1 MMRRARCGVGGV
13 AGALFHFSCDGH
25 FFIWEMNAVHRAGN
39 RRGNQKGKK
48 VSSGVST
55 LTQWTPNGKDILF
68 EDSSVDTRRLRIALV
83 PVEGSGPTATVME
96 SADAN
101 FASGVLSVDGR
112 WMAYRSTET
121 GKSEVYIT
129 SFLKPA
135 GKLQVS
141 VAGGGV
147 PRWRSDGKELFYMA
161 PDRKLMAAELR
172 ESGGSL
178 QVVSVRALF
187 QTRMLS
193 SGRSLHFDVMADGT
207 RFVFLWVTADETA
220 APLNIVVNWTA
231 ALKK

>member
-1 MMRRARCGVGGV
+1 
-13 AGALFHFSCDGH
+13 
-25 FFIWEMNAVHRAGN
+25 
-39 RRGNQKGKK
+39 
-48 VSSGVST
+48 
-55 LTQWTPNGKDILF
+55 
-68 EDSSVDTRRLRIALV
+68 
-83 PVEGSGPTATVME
+83 
-96 SADAN
+96 
-101 FASGVLSVDGR
+101 
-112 WMAYRSTET
+112 
-121 GKSEVYIT
+121 
-129 SFLKPA
+129 
-135 GKLQVS
+135 
-141 VAGGGV
+141 
-147 PRWRSDGKELFYMA
+147 MA